1 MPQMLAKT
9 FSTAL
14 LGIDAYVVEV
24 EVDVVR
30 FGDRTVVVGLPDA
43 AIKESLDRVR
53 SAISN
58 SGYFL
63 PKNAFVVNLA
73 PADIRKEGPSFD
85 LPIAVGMLICDNQ
98 IDGQRVRKYALSG
111 ELALDGNVRPVKG
124 CLSMAMECK
133 RAGMDGMI
141 LPHENARE
149 AAVVTGLDVIPVRN
163 LAEAVGFI
171 SGQLDIRPEQVDL
184 DAMFYEGNQD
194 GLDFTDVKGQEH
206 VKRALVVA
214 AAGHHNIL
222 MVGPPGSGKTMLA
235 KRMPT
240 VLPALTQQE
249 ALETTRVHS
258 VAGLLPPGR
267 SLIVTRPFRSPHHT
281 SSSAALV
288 GGGSIPRPGEVSLA
302 HKGVLFLDEFPEFSR
317 QALETLRQP
326 LEDGTVTI
334 ARAAMR
340 LTFPAEIMLIAAMNP
355 CPCGFRDD
363 PRHQCTCTPYDIQ
376 RYESKIS
383 GPLLDRIDIH
393 ASVPAVEYRDLRS
406 NQDGLSSSDIRD
418 MVTAARNRQSA
429 RFHGSRITANAM
441 MTPKMIKQHCK
452 LDSACESLLERAM
465 DSLGLS
471 ARAYTRILK
480 VSRTIADL
488 DDCDN
493 IAPQHV
499 SEAINYR
506 DFDRHRG

>member
-1 MPQMLAKT
+1 MLAKT

-14 LGIDAYVVEV
+14 MGIDAYMVEV
-24 EVDVVR
+24 EVDVAR
-30 FGDRTVVVGLPDA
+30 GGDRTVVVGLPDA

-58 SGYFL
+58 SGFFV
-63 PKNAFVVNLA
+63 PKNPVVVNLA

-85 LPIAVGMLICDNQ
+85 LPIAIGMLICDNQ
-98 IDGQRVRKYALSG
+98 LEGERVHEYAFTG
-111 ELALDGNVRPVKG
+111 ELALDGAVRPVKG

-133 RAGMDGMI
+133 RAGMRG
-141 LPHENARE
+141 LVVPHDNARE
-149 AAVVTGLDVIPVRN
+149 AAVVRGLEVIPVKT
-163 LAEAVGFI
+163 LAEAAGFI
-171 SGQLDIRPEQVDL
+171 TGQLGIPPQEVDL
-184 DAMFYEGNQD
+184 DAIFEEGSRA
-194 GLDFTDVKGQEH
+194 GIDFSDVKGQEH

-222 MVGPPGSGKTMLA
+222 MIGPPGSGKTMLA

-240 VLPALTQQE
+240 VLPTLTTQE
-249 ALETTRVHS
+249 ALETTRIHS
-258 VAGLLPPGR
+258 VSGLLPPGK
-267 SLIVTRPFRSPHHT
+267 SLIVTRPFRAPHHT

-288 GGGSIPRPGEVSLA
+288 GGGSVPRPGEVSLA
-302 HKGVLFLDEFPEFSR
+302 HKGVLFLDELPEFSR

-326 LEDGTVTI
+326 LEDGVVTI

-355 CPCGFRDD
+355 CPCGYRGD
-363 PRHQCTCTPYDIQ
+363 PRRRCNCSEFDIQ
-376 RYESKIS
+376 RYMNKIS

-393 ASVPAVEYRDLRS
+393 VEVPAVEYRDLRS
-406 NQDGLSSSDIRD
+406 NADGLASADVRG
-418 MVTAARNRQSA
+418 MVAAARRLQVE
-429 RFHGSRITANAM
+429 RFRGSTVTANAM
-441 MTPKMIKQHCK
+441 MTPRMIKQHCR
-452 LDSACESLLERAM
+452 LDSACESLLGQAM
-465 DSLGLS
+465 NSLGLS

-488 DDCDN
+488 EGCEN
-493 IAPQHV
+493 IAVHHI

-506 DFDRHRG
+506 DFDRRRG